1 MNLQTKESSGKQKK
15 NRRLNQSRQEARQEE
30 KKQAAL
36 EAYESYK
43 AKKDKPYNRT
53 FDTFEPDNTDVLGR
67 VERKKYKQQARLQVG
82 FISWVFGL
90 FTGLI
95 GLLLVWS
102 FLQTSDF
109 TIGSDWVANTEAE
122 PMITETTS
130 EDTQTDVAPAVAT
143 DGQEQ
148 TQEASEESGDDD
160 VPTVTIDE
168 PNGSSESAGDE

>member
-15 NRRLNQSRQEARQEE
+15 NRRLTQSRQEARQEE

-53 FDTFEPDNTDVLGR
+53 FEPENTDVLGR

-90 FTGLI
+90 FTGFI

-122 PMITETTS
+122 PMITETTP